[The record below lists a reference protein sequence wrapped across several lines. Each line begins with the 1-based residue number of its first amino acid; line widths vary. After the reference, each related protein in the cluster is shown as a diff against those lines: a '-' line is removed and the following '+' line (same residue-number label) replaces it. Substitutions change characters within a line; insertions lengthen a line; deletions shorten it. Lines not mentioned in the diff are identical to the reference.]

1 MDRGNLGA
9 GCILLEDLKLV
20 YNLVLLLNIKLLKDL
35 DVYVALKQQ
44 TAMLVNQEFR
54 QVKLLYLL
62 FLLVIDGFIIFL
74 VNFCL
79 VVRQG
84 LIFTS
89 ALLNL
94 ADDGLFDY
102 VVQELL
108 GGLGIVDFL
117 FVFLPPSLQEG
128 LPLD

>member
-1 MDRGNLGA
+1 LDRGNLGA

-62 FLLVIDGFIIFL
+62 LLLIIDGFIIFL
-74 VNFCL
+74 LNFCL